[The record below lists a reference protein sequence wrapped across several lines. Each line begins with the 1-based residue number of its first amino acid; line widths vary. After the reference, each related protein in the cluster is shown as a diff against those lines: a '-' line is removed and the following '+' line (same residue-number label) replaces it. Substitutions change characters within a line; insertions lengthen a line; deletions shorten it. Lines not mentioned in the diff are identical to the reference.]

1 MPKRIPREAA
11 TSERFP
17 FCAALPSHAGRVV
30 RFARSV
36 CLALYMVDPMRDAFD
51 AALVTEYCGGTRST
65 TREGASPAR

>member
-1 MPKRIPREAA
+1 MPKRIPKEAA

-17 FCAALPSHAGRVV
+17 FCAARPSHAGRVV

-51 AALVTEYCGGTRST
+51 TALVTEYCGGTRPT
-65 TREGASPAR
+65 TRKGSNAAR

>member
-1 MPKRIPREAA
+1 MPKRIPKEAA

-17 FCAALPSHAGRVV
+17 FCAPLPSHAGRVV

-65 TREGASPAR
+65 TREDGSPAR